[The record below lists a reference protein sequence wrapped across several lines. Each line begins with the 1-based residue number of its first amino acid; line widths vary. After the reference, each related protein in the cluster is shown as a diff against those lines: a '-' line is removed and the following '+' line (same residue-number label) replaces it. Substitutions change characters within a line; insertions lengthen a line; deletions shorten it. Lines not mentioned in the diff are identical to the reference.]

1 MKRILLSLAIL
12 ALTATAA
19 PAAKQP
25 VVDFDL
31 QQPAQGVRMNKQQMP
46 LRGNVTSK
54 IYHASDCEYY
64 GSKAATAEFANV
76 REAEKAGYHACKV
89 CEGKEGVATTKK
101 QHARE
106 QGQTR
111 VVLHGN
117 PSSKVVHGPSCKYYA
132 SKSATENFTSIEQAR
147 KQGYKLCTMCE
158 GK

>member
-25 VVDFDL
+25 VVDFGL
-31 QQPAQGVRMNKQQMP
+31 QQPAQGVRVNKQQMP
-46 LRGNVTSK
+46 LRGNVSSK

-64 GSKAATAEFANV
+64 GSKAATAEFANA

-89 CEGKEGVATTKK
+89 CEGREGVATTKK
-101 QHARE
+101 QQRQE
-106 QGQTR
+106 QGQAR

-132 SKSATENFTSIEQAR
+132 SKSATENFTSLEHAK
-147 KQGYKLCTMCE
+147 KQGYKVCTMCE